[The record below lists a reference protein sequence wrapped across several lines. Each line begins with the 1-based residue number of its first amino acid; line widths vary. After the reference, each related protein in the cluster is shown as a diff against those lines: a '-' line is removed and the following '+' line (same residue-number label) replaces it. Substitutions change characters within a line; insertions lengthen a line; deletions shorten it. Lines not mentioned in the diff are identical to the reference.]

1 MEMHHQRGSL
11 MPAHPIVGLHHVTAI
26 ASDPQANLDF
36 YTEGLGLR
44 FVKRTVNFDDPGTY
58 HFYFG
63 DDAGSPGTILTFFPW
78 PHAARG
84 SAGAGEVTHT
94 AFSIPASSLAFW
106 EQRLVD
112 LHIPFTRSPR
122 RFNEEVLTLS
132 DPDGMKIEIVAHAE
146 AAAAHPPRFSDVPS
160 AHAIRGFHGVTML
173 QLDAT
178 ETAATLAFMGFQ
190 QIAAE
195 GNRLRFASPSDPSAL
210 GNHLDILV
218 NPAANFG
225 RSGAGSVHHIAFRAA
240 NDEAHLAWRT
250 TITEHLPATEVLD
263 REYFHS
269 IYFREPGGVLFELAT
284 DNPGFAIDEPLESLG
299 ERLCLPPWFESQ
311 RPDLEQRL
319 ARITLHKS
327 APTPAID
334 AGVPHPSAPLRT
346 GGEASRSEV
355 PTSTVPLRTSGNQG
369 AQPTQPSPSAR
380 DPHANGDLYTAGAP
394 LDQATGAVILLH
406 GRGGPARDILTLSR
420 ALAPANTPI
429 AFLAPQGGGFTWYPN
444 SFLAD
449 RETNQPYLDSA
460 LARVKSVVDQA
471 LAAGIPL
478 DRIVLAGFSQGAC
491 LATEFVATHPARYA
505 GLIAWTGGLIGPP
518 ASALSGSDPANAN
531 TLAGTPA
538 LFATSDPDAW
548 VPYDRVAES
557 ASIFTAMGAQ
567 VTLRRY
573 PNKPHSIS
581 GEEIELGRK
590 LIDQAF
596 NPKK

>member
-1 MEMHHQRGSL
+1 
-11 MPAHPIVGLHHVTAI
+11 MPAQPIVGLHHVTAI

-36 YTEGLGLR
+36 YTQGLGLR

-78 PHAARG
+78 PRATRG

-94 AFSIPASSLAFW
+94 AFSIPATSLAFW

-122 RFNEEVLTLS
+122 RFDEEVLTLS
-132 DPDGMKIEIVAHAE
+132 DPDGMKIELVAHAE
-146 AAAAHPPRFSDVPS
+146 ASAAHPPRFSDVP
-160 AHAIRGFHGVTML
+160 AEHAIRGFFGVTML

-178 ETAATLAFMGFQ
+178 ETAATLAFMGFH

-195 GNRLRFASPSDPSAL
+195 GNRLRFASPADPSAL
-210 GNHLDILV
+210 GNHIDILV
-218 NPAANFG
+218 DPQANFG

-240 NDEAHLAWRT
+240 NDESQLDWRT

-299 ERLCLPPWFESQ
+299 ERLCLPPWFESR
-311 RPDLEQRL
+311 RPELEQRL
-319 ARITLHKS
+319 APITLHKS
-327 APTPAID
+327 TSQTATAD
-334 AGVPHPSAPLRT
+334 RVPPPYAPLRT
-346 GGEASRSEV
+346 GGEE
-355 PTSTVPLRTSGNQG
+355 
-369 AQPTQPSPSAR
+369 
-380 DPHANGDLYTAGAP
+380 DPHANGELYRAGAP
-394 LDQATGAVILLH
+394 LDQASGAVILLH
-406 GRGGPARDILTLSR
+406 GRGGAARDILTLSR
-420 ALAPANTPI
+420 ALAPANVPI
-429 AFLAPQGGGFTWYPN
+429 AFFAPQAANSAWYPQ

-449 RETNQPYLDSA
+449 RDLNQPFLDSA
-460 LARVKSVVDQA
+460 LARVQSVIALA

-491 LATEFVATHPARYA
+491 LATEFIATHPARYA
-505 GLIAWTGGLIGPP
+505 GLIAWTGGLIGPQ
-518 ASALSGSDPANAN
+518 GSDV
-531 TLAGTPA
+531 THTGDLAGTPA
-538 LFATSDPDAW
+538 LFASSDPDQW
-548 VPYDRVAES
+548 VPWARVEES
-557 ASIFTAMGAQ
+557 AKIFTSMGAQ

-573 PNKPHSIS
+573 PDKPHSVS
-581 GEEIELGRK
+581 GEEIELARK
-590 LIDQAF
+590 LIEKAF
-596 NPKK
+596 APTK